1 MAAASS
7 KSANKARDAFINAL
21 VSEVRNAAAARG
33 VEVDFDT
40 FSATVSS
47 VDAKRCFF
55 SLQIWERRWDSLVA
69 ESSGELEAVENKL
82 KQEAVASVE
91 DLMATA
97 DDLVSAASAASSHT
111 DPGAHP

>member
-7 KSANKARDAFINAL
+7 RSATKARDAFIAAL

-33 VEVDFDT
+33 MEVDFDT
-40 FSATVSS
+40 SAA

-55 SLQIWERRWDSLVA
+55 SLQIWESRWDSLVA
-69 ESSGELEAVENKL
+69 ESSGELEAVENRL
-82 KQEAVASVE
+82 KQEAVAAVN